1 MKKVNGDSVLTV
13 GTFKELMKENNEVLM
28 KRVHVE
34 IHSEIE
40 ANNKVLRKEI
50 RVEMKEEIGANNKVF
65 RKELR
70 KEMHDEIETSNHL
83 LKREIR
89 DEIHSVVTGAVVAS
103 ERRMIARMDNIVE
116 EIQQLRTDVVDLLD
130 DGVLPQVETNR
141 LDILLLKRSL
151 VVV

>member
-1 MKKVNGDSVLTV
+1 MTKKDDAVLTV
-13 GTFKELMKENNEVLM
+13 GVFKELMKENNEVLM

-34 IHSEIE
+34 IHNEIE

-70 KEMHDEIETSNHL
+70 EEIHDEIETSNHL

-89 DEIHSVVTGAVVAS
+89 DEIHSVVSSAVVAS
-103 ERRMIARMDNIVE
+103 ERRMIAKMDNIVE
-116 EIQQLRTDVVDLLD
+116 EIQQLRTGVIDLLD

-151 VVV
+151 AVA